1 MDITQPNIIQDY
13 LNTTTRNK
21 IIFFRSDIPGIEP
34 IDLGNK
40 VAHSISKIVN
50 DIRLSFKAKLI
61 IEDVLSSSIIKHDNY
76 GKLLAI
82 TNIGILFEP
91 DLKIDIINLFDSYSS
106 GNPLFI
112 RWKGEID
119 NGKLFFLSKQ
129 NGIKVEFKNLSHI
142 II

>member
-50 DIRLSFKAKLI
+50 DKRLSFKAKLI

-82 TNIGILFEP
+82 SNIGILFEP

-112 RWKGEID
+112 RWEGEID